1 MQPQYDVIILG
12 AGMVGLVT
20 ANLCAQNNLTVALVD
35 PKLPATWQPSEWDIR
50 CSAVSRRTQNVL
62 ESIGVWQRIEGSR
75 VSPYLR
81 MEVWDAFSSGEICF
95 DAREL
100 AEPNLGHII
109 ENSLII
115 QSLWEKYLDQTRDKD
130 RVSYFIPGKPLSFER
145 KSNNIILELE
155 AGQVLSGQLLVGA
168 DGAQSWLRET
178 AHIKTKGW
186 SYQQKALVATI
197 ETEEP
202 HQATARQ
209 CFSKG
214 NVLAFLPLKEPQLS
228 SIVWSTS
235 SEQSD
240 LLLGLEEVEF
250 CKELAHAFDYR
261 LGKVVK
267 AGERRAFPLHM
278 QVVSNYI
285 DERIALVGDAA
296 HVIHPLAGQ
305 GVNLGIYDAEVLVQV
320 LKEARNKDAA
330 YDLGQFLL
338 LRRYERARK
347 GHNLAMIAGMEFFKQ
362 AFSADVSFLQGIRG
376 LGVNLLNSSKF
387 LKKKLMRQAMGV

>member
-1 MQPQYDVIILG
+1 MQHQYDVIILG

-20 ANLCAQNNLTVALVD
+20 ANLCAQNTLKVALID
-35 PKLPATWQPSEWDIR
+35 PKLPAVWQPSAWDIR
-50 CSAVSRRTQNVL
+50 CSAISRRTQNVL
-62 ESIGVWQRIEGSR
+62 ESIGVWQRIAEAR
-75 VSPYLR
+75 VSSYLR
-81 MEVWDAFSSGEICF
+81 MEVWDAFSSGEISF
-95 DAREL
+95 DAREIV
-100 AEPNLGHII
+100 EPNLGHII

-115 QSLWEKYLDQTRDKD
+115 QCLWDKYREQTLEGDGA
-130 RVSYFIPGKPLSFER
+130 SYFIPGKPLSFRRE
-145 KSNNIILELE
+145 SNNIILELE
-155 AGQVLSGQLLVGA
+155 DGQVLSGQLLVGA
-168 DGAQSWLRET
+168 DGAQSWLREK
-178 AHIKTKGW
+178 ADIKTKGW

-202 HQATARQ
+202 HQRTARQ

-214 NVLAFLPLKEPQLS
+214 NVLAFLPLNEPHLS

-235 SEQSD
+235 PEHSD

-250 CKELAHAFDYR
+250 CRELAHAFDYR
-261 LGKVVK
+261 LGKVLK

-278 QVVSNYI
+278 QVASNYI

-305 GVNLGIYDAEVLVQV
+305 GVNLGIYDAEVLVEV
-320 LKEARNKDAA
+320 LKEARHKDSA
-330 YDLGQFLL
+330 YNLGQFLL

-362 AFSADVSFLQGIRG
+362 AFSADVSLLQGIRG
-376 LGVNLLNSSKF
+376 LGVNLINSSKF
-387 LKKKLMRQAMGV
+387 LKKKLMQQAMGI